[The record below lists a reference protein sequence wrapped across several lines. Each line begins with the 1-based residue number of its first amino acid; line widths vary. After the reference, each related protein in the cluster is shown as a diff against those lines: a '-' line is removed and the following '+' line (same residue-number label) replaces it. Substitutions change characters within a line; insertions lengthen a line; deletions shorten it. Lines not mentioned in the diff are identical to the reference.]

1 MPSRLAPVP
10 LTRAVK
16 QKSGRESVSDDN
28 DRGSGSRT
36 IALLKL
42 IAESDGPFMLSQLAA
57 RAALPRSSVHRLLQ
71 PLVRE
76 GLVERT
82 TGQSYQTGSELLRI
96 ATLVMRQAD
105 VGRLA
110 RPILQRLWA
119 QWEETSSL
127 CLYKADS
134 QAALVVET
142 IQTPHPLRFVIE
154 AFSEMSLTWGSLGRA
169 ILAFLPPEAADASI
183 RRVGLGPLSGLPPP
197 SALEMAGIISEIR
210 EQGFA
215 QYRNETIDAAGVAA
229 PVYRA
234 DGTVLGS
241 LGVTAPARRLVPD
254 KIPAIAITVKD
265 AAKELS
271 ALLGHCA

>member
-1 MPSRLAPVP
+1 M
-10 LTRAVK
+10 
-16 QKSGRESVSDDN
+16 SDEH

-42 IAESDGPFMLSQLAA
+42 IAESDGPFTLSQLAA
-57 RAALPRSSVHRLLQ
+57 RASLPSSSAHRLLQ

-82 TGQSYQTGSELLRI
+82 AGQSYQAGSEFLRI
-96 ATLVMRQAD
+96 ASLVMRQVD

-110 RPILQRLWA
+110 RPILQRLWG

-127 CLYKADS
+127 CLYKPES
-134 QAALVVET
+134 QRAVVVET

-169 ILAFLPPEAADASI
+169 IVAFLPAEAADAAI
-183 RRVGLGPLSGLPPP
+183 QRVGLGPLSGLPPP
-197 SALEMAGIISEIR
+197 SAQEMVQIIDEIR

-215 QYRNETIDAAGVAA
+215 QYRNEGIDAAGVAA
-229 PVYRA
+229 PVFRA
-234 DGTVLGS
+234 DGTILGS
-241 LGVTAPARRLVPD
+241 LGVTAPARRLLPD
-254 KIPAIAITVKD
+254 KIPAIATTVK
-265 AAKELS
+265 AGAQELS
-271 ALLGHCA
+271 ALLGHRG

>member
-1 MPSRLAPVP
+1 M
-10 LTRAVK
+10 
-16 QKSGRESVSDDN
+16 SDDH

-42 IAESDGPFMLSQLAA
+42 IAEIEGPFTLSQLAA
-57 RAALPRSSVHRLLQ
+57 RASLPSSSVHRLLQ
-71 PLVRE
+71 PLVRA

-82 TGQSYQTGSELLRI
+82 TGQCYQSGSEFLRI
-96 ATLVMRQAD
+96 ASLVMRQVD

-127 CLYKADS
+127 CLYKSDS
-134 QAALVVET
+134 QRAVVVET

-169 ILAFLPPEAADASI
+169 ILGSLPPDAADAAI
-183 RRVGLGPLSGLPPP
+183 QRVSPGPLSGLPPP
-197 SALEMAGIISEIR
+197 SPQEMAQVIAEIR

-215 QYRNETIDAAGVAA
+215 QYRNEAIDAAGVAA
-229 PVYRA
+229 PVFRA
-234 DGTVLGS
+234 NGTIFGS
-241 LGVTAPARRLVPD
+241 LGVTAPARRLLPD
-254 KIPAIAITVKD
+254 KIPAIAVTVK
-265 AAKELS
+265 AAAQELS
-271 ALLGHCA
+271 ALLGHCG